1 MENLQTLSF
10 DEKQVRT
17 IDRDGELWWV
27 LKDVCYILELSDTN
41 KVSERLDEDELT
53 RIKLVSGGQ
62 EREMLLISE
71 SGLYNVILRSDKP
84 KAKPFRKWV
93 THEVLPSI
101 RKTGSYS
108 VAEKEKSP
116 LSGQMA
122 ILEAQNSENRERIL
136 AIENEYDKINLIMA
150 QERAERLAKAY
161 YKTKRGCF
169 EESLEP
175 ELKARLDEVIKDWC
189 SI

>member
-1 MENLQTLSF
+1 MNMEQLQTLSF

-17 IDRDGELWWV
+17 IDRNGELWWL
-27 LKDVCYILELSDTN
+27 LKDVCDVLEVSDTSN
-41 KVSERLDEDELT
+41 VAKRLDDDERGTYQISTL
-53 RIKLVSGGQ
+53 GGSQ
-62 EREMLLISE
+62 EMLIISE

-101 RKTGSYS
+101 RKTGGYS
-108 VAEKEKSP
+108 IAEKEKGSM
-116 LSGQMA
+116 LSF
-122 ILEAQNSENRERIL
+122 LEAQHSENRERIL

-150 QERAERLAKAY
+150 QERAERLAQAY
-161 YKTKRGCF
+161 YNTKRGCF

-175 ELKARLDEVIKDWC
+175 ELKARLDDVIKDWC

>member
-1 MENLQTLSF
+1 MEQLKTLSF

-27 LKDVCYILELSDTN
+27 LKDVCEALEVSDTSN
-41 KVSERLDEDELT
+41 VAKRLDDDERGTYQISTL
-53 RIKLVSGGQ
+53 GGNQ
-62 EREMLLISE
+62 EMLIISE

-84 KAKPFRKWV
+84 KAKLFRKWV

-101 RKTGSYS
+101 RKTGGYS
-108 VAEKEKSP
+108 IAEKEKSSL
-116 LSGQMA
+116 LSL
-122 ILEAQNSENRERIL
+122 LEAQHSENRERIL

-150 QERAERLAKAY
+150 QERADRIAQAY
-161 YKTKRGCF
+161 YKTKRGNF

-175 ELKARLDEVIKDWC
+175 ELKEKLDNVIRNWC